1 MTIRELWENK
11 TLILNF
17 AITDL
22 RIRYRNSIIG
32 FFWTFLEPLF
42 MLIVL
47 YFVFTNIFETTIENF
62 PLYILL
68 GIIMYNMFSKGTIFG
83 LNSMISRST
92 ILTHIYFPREIP
104 AISGSV
110 TSFITTLFE
119 LIIFGAFMML
129 FQFIPTE
136 TILVLPLII
145 GLEFILI
152 VGLSLPLSLFS
163 IRYRDIQFIWTILI
177 QIGFFLTPIFYKS
190 DILPK
195 FLQEILS
202 YSPIFQIVSMAHDV
216 TLYNTL
222 PEIESIL
229 KVVIVT
235 GIIFG
240 IGYGVF
246 KKYQAKIIE
255 EL

>member
-1 MTIRELWENK
+1 MTIRELWRK
-11 TLILNF
+11 RTLISNF

-32 FFWTFLEPLF
+32 FFWTFLEPLL
-42 MLIVL
+42 MLTVL
-47 YFVFTNIFETTIENF
+47 YFVFTNIFETNIENF

-83 LNSMISRST
+83 LNSMIARST
-92 ILTHIYFPREIP
+92 VLTHIYFPREIP
-104 AISGSV
+104 AISGSI
-110 TSFITTLFE
+110 TSFIMTVFE
-119 LIIFGAFMML
+119 LIIFGIFMMI

-145 GLEFILI
+145 ALEFILI

-190 DILPK
+190 DILPE

-202 YSPIFQIVSMAHDV
+202 YSPIFQIVNMAHDV

-222 PEIESIL
+222 PEIESVL
-229 KVVIVT
+229 KTVIVT

-240 IGYGVF
+240 IGYGIF